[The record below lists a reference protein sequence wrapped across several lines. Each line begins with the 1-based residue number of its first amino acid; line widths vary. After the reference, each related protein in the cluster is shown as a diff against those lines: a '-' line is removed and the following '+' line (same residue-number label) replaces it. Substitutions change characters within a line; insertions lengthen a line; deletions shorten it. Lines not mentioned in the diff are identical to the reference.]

1 MLTLAPRRIT
11 RSADHDYTYDGKTYP
26 GTTNI
31 LKIIDKSGPLM
42 TWAANNTAEAAIEL
56 VNELPTMLAAIG
68 PKGVKSALRER
79 GTKKR
84 DDAAQLG
91 TDVHDLADRM
101 IKGETLPEM
110 PETTRV
116 RVEHVARWW
125 EASGWTMRASEAML
139 INPEMQYG
147 GTLDLLAYDREG
159 RTTLLDYKTGS
170 GVYKEVV
177 LQLTAYADA
186 TYIESDKGFFNM
198 PAVDRMMVLHVTT
211 EGAREIDI
219 VISNLERLAWA
230 ACRDIYDWTESM
242 RGKKF

>member
-1 MLTLAPRRIT
+1 MLTMAPRQIT
-11 RSADHDYTYDGKTYP
+11 RSANHDYTYAGKTYP

-42 TWAANNTAEAAIEL
+42 VWAANNTAEAAIEL
-56 VNELPTMLAAIG
+56 VAELPKMLAEIG
-68 PKGVKSALRER
+68 PKGVKAALRER
-79 GTKKR
+79 GTRKR
-84 DDAAQLG
+84 DDASQLG

-101 IKGETLPEM
+101 IKGEPLPEM
-110 PETTRV
+110 SDAIRV

-125 EASGWTMRASEAML
+125 EASGWVARASEAML
-139 INPEMQYG
+139 VNPEMQYG

-159 RTTLLDYKTGS
+159 RTTLLDYKTGA

-177 LQLTAYADA
+177 LQLTAYSDA
-186 TYIESDKGFFNM
+186 TYIESDKGFFTM
-198 PAVDRMMVLHVTT
+198 PKVDRCMVLHVTT

-219 VISNLERLAWA
+219 VTGNLERLAWS
-230 ACRDIYDWTESM
+230 ACRDIYDWTEAM